1 MENKGN
7 IKRWKPESL
16 CWDCANAV
24 PTETLGC
31 TWSRFLEPISG
42 WDADDTSGLFRYSGS
57 AYHVNSCPLFVAGA
71 SGASDKSDEAYIS
84 LGIAVVRQAAKDLIS
99 EYKRNYNMRMRNQT
113 RVVLY
118 GTRGLL
124 NLYGNRYTALELR
137 YADGDYE
144 TLKRFF
150 HSDRARIFSQMDC
163 SWLYKQIV
171 KAVEKECWIPH
182 RSINESEETWQK
194 KQKKR
199 KMEQGYISI

>member
-24 PTETLGC
+24 PTETRGC

-42 WDADDTSGLFRYSGS
+42 WDAEDTSAMFRY
-57 AYHVNSCPLFVAGA
+57 
-71 SGASDKSDEAYIS
+71 ASDKSDEAYIS

-99 EYKRNYNMRMRNQT
+99 EYKRNYNMKMRNQT

-124 NLYGNRYTALELR
+124 NLYGKRYTALELR

-182 RSINESEETWQK
+182 RSINESEETWLT